1 MADGLCLQQ
10 VVDLMQEAALVW
22 VPIQREGDFP
32 DVVDYRV
39 KMGNKSAA
47 DVLGVDQVVGLTLG
61 QLLPEDTAVLLRRLF
76 TQAFKSGET
85 VEHVA
90 AAPDPLTDLGRTH
103 SVSVRITH
111 VGESVLCTWLPG
123 WLTGPGAGERRPIT
137 SNGSSTADRLEFADV
152 VDAVAD
158 AGFGVFSLNLMSG
171 RLIMSSGL
179 HRIFGE
185 GSDVQSGLE
194 SAVEG
199 AGEWQALLRR
209 GEPMDVEV
217 RLAPEHGGHR
227 IRVVGRM
234 ACAADGLPAVVRGS
248 CCVLES

>member
-1 MADGLCLQQ
+1 LQE

-22 VPIQREGDFP
+22 SPIQRDDDLP

-39 KMGNKSAA
+39 RMGNKSAA
-47 DVLGVDQVVGLTLG
+47 EVLGVDQVVGLTLG

-76 TQAFKSGET
+76 TQASRSGEP

-90 AAPDPLTDLGRTH
+90 AAPDPLTDLARTS
-103 SVSVRITH
+103 SVSARITQ
-111 VGESVLCTWLPG
+111 VGEFVLCTWLPG
-123 WLTGPGAGERRPIT
+123 WLTGAGAAERGQIT
-137 SNGSSTADRLEFADV
+137 SDGSSVADRLEFAEAV
-152 VDAVAD
+152 EAVAD
-158 AGFGVFSLNLMSG
+158 TGFGVFSLDLMSG

-179 HRIFGE
+179 HKIFGE

-199 AGEWQALLRR
+199 EWRALLRR
-209 GEPMDVEV
+209 GEPMDAEV

-227 IRVVGRM
+227 VRVVGRM
-234 ACAADGLPAVVRGS
+234 TCAPDGLPAVVRGS

>member
-1 MADGLCLQQ
+1 LVNELRLQE

-22 VPIQREGDFP
+22 TPIQREGDLP

-39 KMGNKSAA
+39 KMGNKSAI

-61 QLLPEDTAVLLRRLF
+61 QLLPDDTAVLLRRLF
-76 TQAFKSGET
+76 AQASRSGEP
-85 VEHVA
+85 VEHIA
-90 AAPDPLTDLGRTH
+90 AAPDPLTDLARTPT
-103 SVSVRITH
+103 VSVRITH
-111 VGESVLCTWLPG
+111 VDESVLCTWLPR
-123 WLTGPGAGERRPIT
+123 WLTGAGAGERPPIT
-137 SNGSSTADRLEFADV
+137 SDGSSAADRLEFADA

-158 AGFGVFSLNLMSG
+158 AGIGVFSLDLMSG

-194 SAVEG
+194 SVV
-199 AGEWQALLRR
+199 AGEWRALLRR

-227 IRVVGRM
+227 VRVVGRM
-234 ACAADGLPAVVRGS
+234 ACAPDGLPAVVRGS
-248 CCVLES
+248 CCVLDS

>member
-1 MADGLCLQQ
+1 LANELRLQE

-22 VPIQREGDFP
+22 TPIRREGDLP

-39 KMGNKSAA
+39 KMGNKPAS
-47 DVLGVDQVVGLTLG
+47 DVLGADQVVGLTLG

-76 TQAFKSGET
+76 TQAFRTGEP

-90 AAPDPLTDLGRTH
+90 AAPDPLTDLARTH
-103 SVSVRITH
+103 SVSVRITP

-123 WLTGPGAGERRPIT
+123 WLAGDGAGERRQIA
-137 SNGSSTADRLEFADV
+137 SDGSSAADRLEFADA

-158 AGFGVFSLNLMSG
+158 AGFGVFSLDLMSG
-171 RLIMSSGL
+171 RMIMSSGL

-194 SAVEG
+194 SAVS
-199 AGEWQALLRR
+199 GEWRALLLR

-234 ACAADGLPAVVRGS
+234 ACAPDGLPAVVRGS

>member
-1 MADGLCLQQ
+1 MS
-10 VVDLMQEAALVW
+10 
-22 VPIQREGDFP
+22 
-32 DVVDYRV
+32 
-39 KMGNKSAA
+39 NKSAT
-47 DVLGVDQVVGLTLG
+47 DVLGNDQVVGLTLG
-61 QLLPEDTAVLLRRLF
+61 QLLPDDTAVLLRRLF
-76 TQAFKSGET
+76 GQASRSGEP

-90 AAPDPLTDLGRTH
+90 AAPDPLTDLARTPN
-103 SVSVRITH
+103 VSVRITQ
-111 VGESVLCTWLPG
+111 VDESLLCTWLPG
-123 WLTGPGAGERRPIT
+123 WLTSAGAGRQIT
-137 SNGSSTADRLEFADV
+137 SDGSSAADRLEFADA

-158 AGFGVFSLNLMSG
+158 AGFGVFSLDLMSG

-194 SAVEG
+194 SAV
-199 AGEWQALLRR
+199 AGEWRALLRR

-234 ACAADGLPAVVRGS
+234 ACAPDGLPAVVRGS

>member
-1 MADGLCLQQ
+1 MANGLRLQE

-22 VPIQREGDFP
+22 TPIQRESDTP

-39 KMGNKSAA
+39 KMGNKPAA

-76 TQAFKSGET
+76 TQAFRSGEPI
-85 VEHVA
+85 EHVA
-90 AAPDPLTDLGRTH
+90 AAPDPLTDLARTH
-103 SVSVRITH
+103 SVSVRITR
-111 VGESVLCTWLPG
+111 VDESVLCTWLPG
-123 WLTGPGAGERRPIT
+123 WLTGAGEHRRIT
-137 SNGSSTADRLEFADV
+137 SDGSPAADRLEFADA

-158 AGFGVFSLNLMSG
+158 AGFGVFSLDLMSG
-171 RLIMSSGL
+171 RLIASSGL
-179 HRIFGE
+179 RRIFGE
-185 GSDVQSGLE
+185 GADARSGLE
-194 SAVEG
+194 SAVAGE
-199 AGEWQALLRR
+199 GEWQALLRR

-217 RLAPEHGGHR
+217 RLAPDRGGHR

-234 ACAADGLPAVVRGS
+234 ACAPDGLPAVVRGS

>member
-1 MADGLCLQQ
+1 LQE

-22 VPIQREGDFP
+22 APIRREEDLP

-39 KMGNKSAA
+39 ELGNRSAL

-61 QLLPEDTAVLLRRLF
+61 QLVPEDTAVLLRRLF
-76 TQAFKSGET
+76 KQASRSGEP
-85 VEHVA
+85 VERVA

-111 VGESVLCTWLPG
+111 VGEFVLCTWLPG
-123 WLTGPGAGERRPIT
+123 WLVGAGGTGHRRSQGDGFLT
-137 SNGSSTADRLEFADV
+137 TDRLEFADA

-158 AGFGVFSLNLMSG
+158 AGFGVFSLDLMSG

-179 HRIFGE
+179 HKIFGE
-185 GSDVQSGLE
+185 GSDVQSSLE

-199 AGEWQALLRR
+199 EWRALLRR
-209 GEPMDVEV
+209 GEPMDVDV

-227 IRVVGRM
+227 IKVVGRM
-234 ACAADGLPAVVRGS
+234 AYAPDGLPAVVRGS